1 MKLPFAIWYLRNGHM
16 ISHPSIHSTDKKG
29 TIYVY
34 MMAEDNIQLLYFVT
48 TTNSLIQKIKEYGEA
63 GYIKYILKRN
73 LAYVAN
79 EFPLELYGWNAPMQY
94 MRFSEYEKL
103 QRRIANDEIQSKKNY
118 KRGRI
123 PSSLYLDELI
133 SLAMESKNPL
143 NIQRAV
149 IDDFRD
155 GEFLKI
161 QYKNSKRYEGIR
173 ISLSNELIPNQDIP
187 HPITSRD
194 IVFRWKLHQ

>member
-1 MKLPFAIWYLRNGHM
+1 M

-34 MMAEDNIQLLYFVT
+34 MMSEDNIQLLYFVT